1 MGFININ
8 LSSRQK
14 LFLTAAIFL
23 AGAVFWVWLWIG
35 FLYRVKNAGATLQ
48 DLKGQIPAL
57 EEKRKLAGEMQALF
71 KNRTGDLEK
80 IRSFLISKDRPVVF
94 IESLEELARKTRNR
108 IAINFDEGKSKDQN
122 LFFRLTLEGGE
133 ENVLKYLQ
141 LLELMPYK
149 LKVEEVSIQKLTSA
163 GGRAYVSIPAES
175 GILLSHRLTVL
186 IQVEGL

>member
-8 LSSRQK
+8 LSSWQK

-23 AGAVFWVWLWIG
+23 AVAVFWVWLWTG
-35 FLYRVKNAGATLQ
+35 FFYRVKNAGATLQ

-57 EEKRKLAGEMQALF
+57 EEKRKLAGEMQFLF
-71 KNRTGDLEK
+71 KNRTEDLEK
-80 IRSFLISKDRPVVF
+80 IRSFLVSKERPVVF
-94 IESLEELARKTRNR
+94 LENLEETARKTRNR

-133 ENVLKYLQ
+133 ENVLKYLR

-175 GILLSHRLTVL
+175 GILLSHRLTIL
-186 IQVEGL
+186 IQAEGL